1 MVNSHQC
8 NNYMGSVEVDG
19 VLFDEEAEVKEQV
32 VEFYHSLYQENEP
45 WRPTVDGLQFA
56 ISGEENRNLLDH
68 RFDKEEVIKVVQ
80 EIQGDTAPGPDG
92 FTNAFFQKCWRVVEH
107 DVLAFFDEVFE
118 YGEFEKSLNAT
129 FITLFPKKPNAINV
143 RDFRPISLIG
153 SVYKLLAKVL
163 ANRLKGVLGVVISE
177 TQKAFVGGGQTQD
190 SILIA
195 NECVDSRL
203 KSGLAGVICKLDI
216 EKAYDHVNWD
226 SLLYIMERMGFGSRW
241 IGWIKACISIVR
253 FSMIVNGSP
262 SGFFGSTRGLRQGD
276 SLSPLLFLLIM
287 EVWSRMLKQLE
298 NEGHIKGFKAGPA
311 KSNGVSISHLLFADD
326 IILFCD
332 VEPSQLMHIR
342 MVLTCFE
349 AVTGLKVNMRKSEMV
364 LVGEVANITALADFL
379 CCQVRSLPMTYL
391 GAPLGSP
398 FKALSIWN
406 PILEKIEHKL
416 AGWKR
421 CYLSRGGRLTLLKST
436 LASFPTYYLSLFSVP
451 VSVADRIEKIQH
463 NFLWGGLGDEF
474 KHHSG
479 GLEYCLFASGP
490 RWFGGS

>member
-1 MVNSHQC
+1 M
-8 NNYMGSVEVDG
+8 
-19 VLFDEEAEVKEQV
+19 
-32 VEFYHSLYQENEP
+32 
-45 WRPTVDGLQFA
+45 
-56 ISGEENRNLLDH
+56 
-68 RFDKEEVIKVVQ
+68 
-80 EIQGDTAPGPDG
+80 
-92 FTNAFFQKCWRVVEH
+92 
-107 DVLAFFDEVFE
+107 
-118 YGEFEKSLNAT
+118 
-129 FITLFPKKPNAINV
+129 
-143 RDFRPISLIG
+143 
-153 SVYKLLAKVL
+153 YKLLAKVL

-195 NECVDSRL
+195 IERVDSRL

-241 IGWIKACISIVR
+241 IGWIKACISTVR

-262 SGFFGSTRGLRQGD
+262 SGFFGSTRGLCQGD
-276 SLSPLLFLLIM
+276 SLSPLLFLLM
-287 EVWSRMLKQLE
+287 VWSRMLKQLE

-342 MVLTCFE
+342 MVLMCFE

-364 LVGEVANITALADFL
+364 PVGEVANITALADFL
-379 CCQVRSLPMTYL
+379 CCQVGSLPMTYL

-474 KHHSG
+474 KHH
-479 GLEYCLFASGP
+479 LVDWNTVCLPVAQGVLGV
-490 RWFGGS
+490 RKVVYVNKALGKWLWRFGVEEAHLWRRVIAGKIWVV